1 MGKSCCQNKDAEL
14 EALKA
19 EQSRLLTIVLLINA
33 VMFVVEMGAG
43 LYAHSSAL
51 KADSLD
57 MLGDA
62 LVYGFSLYVVSKDQI
77 WKARAALLKGMIMGI
92 FGLGVLLETG
102 FKIMAPVTPYSS
114 TMLSIGLLAFAANAI
129 CLILLT
135 RHKSDDINMKSV
147 WICSRND
154 IIANSGVLLAAGAV
168 FMTGSHWP
176 DVIMGTLMATLFLQS
191 SVGVIQ
197 EARAEQK
204 AARSTA

>member
-204 AARSTA
+204 AAGSTA